1 MLTYEKD
8 IKPIK
13 ITAREAYNHAVDTGI
28 RSITLSDDWDRVIIE
43 PVKAEL

>member
-13 ITAREAYNHAVDTGI
+13 ITAREAYKQSVGTEEYLN
-28 RSITLSDDWDRVIIE
+28 TLKDVY
-43 PVKAEL
+43 L